1 MLYGLKK
8 GIYIQA
14 LHLDTSYYLCYTWR
28 LCSFCIHILWVEQMV
43 RTFYCDA
50 FMKMSTSST
59 QLSFI
64 TGHSFVHSGDFAVQR
79 CSMLEMSWKRI
90 CTECKVTVVSFSY
103 YCLLKS
109 KRKLEECLWEAVTEG
124 ELAEF
129 TNLLQFLSFLHFV
142 GDAITF
148 QDK

>member
-1 MLYGLKK
+1 M
-8 GIYIQA
+8 
-14 LHLDTSYYLCYTWR
+14 DTSYYSCYTWR

-43 RTFYCDA
+43 RTVYCDA

-59 QLSFI
+59 QLSFT
-64 TGHSFVHSGDFAVQR
+64 TGHSFVHSGDFTVLKYI
-79 CSMLEMSWKRI
+79 MLEMSWKRI
-90 CTECKVTVVSFSY
+90 SCVECKVMLVSFSY

-109 KRKLEECLWEAVTEG
+109 KRKLQECLWEAVIEG

-142 GDAITF
+142 GDDITF
-148 QDK
+148 WDRWS